1 MSEFVKSLQINK
13 YILSKLWYTS
23 LVVYQENANDKS
35 LSCQSD
41 TVDYVESDSL
51 IESVIRSQCS
61 SQHQWIIQTLLQK
74 LIGNVASDIKNIK
87 NHHRYLQ
94 MIQALQLCKNLTMD
108 IQQRLLMT
116 YETNSEQ
123 TDSEIQKELQEE
135 CFTFLRQNVYANPTI
150 VCWIINELL
159 SLYFHTSPV
168 MYHNLQ
174 DFYLSLI
181 NELLQYKS
189 SKEQLIDNPLGGVL
203 CIMSRMNIIEL
214 NTIEQLQSCFPM
226 LLKVCNIQDIELAL
240 YSRIERKPFNAW
252 CTFLDEVYAYS
263 KLIENLDDA
272 VKIQDSLFT
281 HDSISELILIKRNL
295 IERVINT
302 NLHWV
307 IDILDICYILV
318 TNGKYDNVSSILS
331 CKLLKSFWPALLFKV
346 LNDCIKE
353 EILSS
358 TVEKHDR
365 FTCDSI
371 KFLIL
376 KCNFDTVR
384 DSTLQEFNIALKKYM
399 KIVEYVMNWMEDTF
413 GMNNDIQN
421 PEPVKQRISIK
432 QIFTLL
438 QHFNSLLV
446 LKMTINLH
454 EEEYSKIRN
463 LLKDV
468 SEPEN
473 IFSAYCSMFSALKA
487 ILLCDSYDTR
497 QSIITRHITEMKRY
511 VNTLYPL
518 SLRIEVIK
526 NIFSF
531 LFLRHDDFNCSQK
544 SYDKSNVST
553 SDGQRN
559 FENKWMSQ
567 TSTGFVCNKYA
578 IRDILL
584 YLKEIVL
591 ATENE
596 FREMIDKDECTED
609 TNQIQKDIC
618 SINAAV
624 MDAKWRLE
632 LYTSSQFTEDINV
645 YKDANKNLLSKP
657 KALLDGK
664 LISNRIKEKIFFYQQ
679 DSTSDD
685 TKTKSNSNSDS
696 ELIHNN
702 AKYRKHSKNVTIT
715 IDATATKDV
724 AHKPLFVNFM
734 LATKESLVIQC
745 LWKNDYAKAQ
755 DIIEASDMENTEL
768 NGELE
773 FSKALYVFRE
783 NIYKETNT
791 LKDRNRSKEN
801 LQFSALENVRLAA
814 KEGIHSSRQTSQLET
829 FLASQEINLQML
841 NVDILSSNEML
852 TICVLDIAL
861 TMSQIHSVSINLC
874 DVAIKY
880 LKLCKTFDNTEYS
893 HFFSRIYQL
902 LHEKKDEFSIENILC
917 DARIS
922 LTIREYK
929 EKEDFWT
936 DIAIKY
942 HEFKESQTNEDR
954 INKILR
960 DSNYLAGLKILS
972 KMPTISSATGKY
984 IQAICSHLQLLHKII
999 PKDHPTLTVSDL
1011 LKIPLHYYFG
1021 HQIFELEIEPNKLE
1035 TIAHNL
1041 QVNLVYSILTNACP
1055 RLIREDSI
1063 KYSAR
1068 NKENGCIVLNKASC
1082 KLDLHNKI
1090 QGPNQCVSE
1099 ILTEILQILQNMNVH
1114 QFSLRHDI
1122 CESISKHPDIR
1133 DALNKT
1139 SSLVKLDLS
1148 ELSTGDETLAFLLN
1162 TWNLMFLH
1170 ACLTV
1175 WVDRTPFS
1183 NLQHAIS
1190 LMSIGYFIGD
1200 LGLVTFTALRSKLL
1214 DNIMLDNKFFM
1225 ELEELNEPVWQDLD
1239 ITHDPRVIF
1248 MMANEFYGTPCIRAC
1263 NPETLNETLSKAI
1276 REYFDYYSPIPE
1288 KPEGNTEE
1296 EITTVLLPDVVKR
1309 YQNLVSENKSNI
1321 CETNSSENMLSVDD
1335 YYKSSNKNVTIQYM
1349 LPSYSDGVILKYTDY
1364 FTMHHQKQTH
1374 SNEDVWKAHT
1384 IRPSLLQYLENH
1396 CWVVSYLLQRIHN
1409 EHPTIL
1415 ENSCDNLKRTACLEN
1430 LLSSSWVDEM
1440 KSLVENNQTLA
1451 VIVETIPIQKLWRHF
1466 EIALEQNEWHTCL
1479 RLINALPD
1487 NLVTSTKLQYFKDKV
1502 LSYIVSNEATKI
1514 LQYIYQIKDM
1524 HILSQTVLH
1533 NMDKWDVSVCENAL
1547 LHALHHVDSYKLP
1560 MHCKL
1565 ELNEILRRV
1574 LIFHQMLPYCITKGN
1589 GTWYDIA
1596 YCTDKIDPFQV
1607 IKSLI
1612 NADKFELCLEWLES
1626 QAFSLEIHP
1635 SKTQDFLI
1643 GLLKSESQNFK
1654 QTLKFLQ
1661 ALSLNQS
1668 VKLCTVAL
1676 KKLESIDSLQFIC
1689 TYLLENCK
1697 ATAAIIYRR
1706 TLIGIEILRMLDTQ
1720 ERLLYIHLIKEPL
1733 LMLEQLLMNC
1743 KLECIQKILNTLED
1757 RLSKVDISRDGF
1769 DKIVRFYAKKSLDC
1783 RVSLQCDNT
1792 ESKSKTVQHSESE
1805 STEFIMPVLVP
1816 TKEEW
1821 VPNEKARK
1829 CSCCKTV
1836 IFSMF
1841 NRRHHCR
1848 RCGRVICAQCSQH
1861 RMQVSGY
1868 PPSVLVRVC
1877 DDCKQQTVLQTQ
1889 SHQGRSSTPSS
1900 EMFDYWRLTRDEKHN
1915 ETIREEFS
1923 FEYAPNISLCLAILN
1938 LHSDH
1943 ETYTSFLLDR
1953 CDEFKCLLQPVNGEK
1968 VNPEV
1973 DHTVIIKMIRSLLVA
1988 AKVKCAKLGLN
1999 AGLVH
2004 CDRFLSQ
2011 VDLIA
2016 SLVQFDCLHLIPSDN
2031 LDGHALRKLR
2041 DLLIEK
2047 EQWTLALDVSTKAGL
2062 DTQGVWATWGK
2073 ACLKIGY
2080 FDQAR
2085 EKFLHCLDK
2094 IQHEDFDDWVILS
2107 YPKDSMTEN
2116 RRGIRKSVTENTI
2129 DENKEFTMEDE
2140 LSVRKTEISKNR
2152 PLKDPPL
2159 LTEILQILDN
2169 LSTYKQHVQYE
2180 DSQYKSS
2187 AQQEISNN
2195 FRYLKVTNQGQS
2207 LAKNAHSAMQN
2218 VYYYESLYYL
2228 LICGS
2233 CNSILEFFLRHDE
2246 FNECLA
2252 FTLETD
2258 PEPDLFYN
2266 VIYLYCL
2273 KTGNTEKLHEA
2284 MKSKD
2289 CSLLIW
2295 KKYLIYVCHSL
2306 EKRHYLNILYQLQLF
2321 MKDSIRA
2328 AMTCIR
2334 FYRNEINDYSDL
2346 HTRGNFLLEAQKHLE
2361 YELQVES
2368 LNRRRKKSTS
2378 SMHSNQGI
2386 LTMEMEPSE
2395 IDKHINTISRQMEIV
2410 KFLAT
2415 CEKEGRAPV
2424 EVLNFFPGKDSDN
2437 VCTTELP
2444 TLFGNQQQKIDLA
2457 VLAILCGRNIEEGF
2471 GIAFRIM
2478 QDYNLPQQKVYSLAG
2493 HILTLRYN
2501 IPGIEQLIKCCH
2513 TSGIPNSYI
2522 ISDYVLTHCVKLLL
2536 NRLHDEPESSLKND
2550 VLNLIRL
2557 ITDIELKINA
2567 YIDCKQLKAAYLVAV
2582 KYSRAHDIRKILKES
2597 DRLGQNAIKAI
2608 CIKWLQRELKS

>member
-51 IESVIRSQCS
+51 IESVI
-61 SQHQWIIQTLLQK
+61 
-74 LIGNVASDIKNIK
+74 
-87 NHHRYLQ
+87 
-94 MIQALQLCKNLTMD
+94 
-108 IQQRLLMT
+108 
-116 YETNSEQ
+116 
-123 TDSEIQKELQEE
+123 
-135 CFTFLRQNVYANPTI
+135 
-150 VCWIINELL
+150 
-159 SLYFHTSPV
+159 
-168 MYHNLQ
+168 
-174 DFYLSLI
+174 
-181 NELLQYKS
+181 
-189 SKEQLIDNPLGGVL
+189 
-203 CIMSRMNIIEL
+203 
-214 NTIEQLQSCFPM
+214 
-226 LLKVCNIQDIELAL
+226 
-240 YSRIERKPFNAW
+240 
-252 CTFLDEVYAYS
+252 
-263 KLIENLDDA
+263 
-272 VKIQDSLFT
+272 
-281 HDSISELILIKRNL
+281 NL

-307 IDILDICYILV
+307 IDILV
-318 TNGKYDNVSSILS
+318 
-331 CKLLKSFWPALLFKV
+331 
-346 LNDCIKE
+346 
-353 EILSS
+353 
-358 TVEKHDR
+358 
-365 FTCDSI
+365 
-371 KFLIL
+371 
-376 KCNFDTVR
+376 
-384 DSTLQEFNIALKKYM
+384 
-399 KIVEYVMNWMEDTF
+399 
-413 GMNNDIQN
+413 
-421 PEPVKQRISIK
+421 EPVKQRISIK

-755 DIIEASDMENTEL
+755 DIIE
-768 NGELE
+768 
-773 FSKALYVFRE
+773 
-783 NIYKETNT
+783 
-791 LKDRNRSKEN
+791 
-801 LQFSALENVRLAA
+801 NVRLAA

-861 TMSQIHSVSINLC
+861 TMSQIHSV
-874 DVAIKY
+874 
-880 LKLCKTFDNTEYS
+880 
-893 HFFSRIYQL
+893 
-902 LHEKKDEFSIENILC
+902 
-917 DARIS
+917 
-922 LTIREYK
+922 
-929 EKEDFWT
+929 
-936 DIAIKY
+936 
-942 HEFKESQTNEDR
+942 
-954 INKILR
+954 
-960 DSNYLAGLKILS
+960 
-972 KMPTISSATGKY
+972 
-984 IQAICSHLQLLHKII
+984 
-999 PKDHPTLTVSDL
+999 
-1011 LKIPLHYYFG
+1011 
-1021 HQIFELEIEPNKLE
+1021 
-1035 TIAHNL
+1035 
-1041 QVNLVYSILTNACP
+1041 
-1055 RLIREDSI
+1055 
-1063 KYSAR
+1063 
-1068 NKENGCIVLNKASC
+1068 
-1082 KLDLHNKI
+1082 
-1090 QGPNQCVSE
+1090 
-1099 ILTEILQILQNMNVH
+1099 
-1114 QFSLRHDI
+1114 
-1122 CESISKHPDIR
+1122 
-1133 DALNKT
+1133 
-1139 SSLVKLDLS
+1139 

-1643 GLLKSESQNFK
+1643 GP
-1654 QTLKFLQ
+1654 
-1661 ALSLNQS
+1661 
-1668 VKLCTVAL
+1668 
-1676 KKLESIDSLQFIC
+1676 
-1689 TYLLENCK
+1689 
-1697 ATAAIIYRR
+1697 IIYRR

-2608 CIKWLQRELKS
+2608 CIKWLQRELK